1 MFDMFLYIYW
11 IFIAVGTP
19 KISFLSHE
27 MIEIPRAVPSAQ
39 GACVVSFL
47 KSVKLSSNCLHIAS
61 CQSYEHALLDFKIVP
76 PVFTLG

>member
-19 KISFLSHE
+19 KLSFLSHE

-39 GACVVSFL
+39 GACVVFYFFSEVRQIVF
-47 KSVKLSSNCLHIAS
+47 KLSSHCFL
-61 CQSYEHALLDFKIVP
+61 
-76 PVFTLG
+76 PVL